1 MELNKNLLF
10 TYLDSIETPN
20 LFSSYKIKKF
30 PSLNEYAE
38 NYLANMNKPK
48 ENNEINNNS
57 DENED
62 ENEKENINDINSS
75 AKALSND
82 ISNNDTNIQT
92 NQISKVI
99 YKNDEGNDIENPYS
113 NKLKARNNFTIEH
126 LKQNFNKKSKKLN
139 TLTKNNVSHITLTQ
153 NYNNTTKAKGEINNK
168 ICINITKNKKGLSE
182 LYKKISPSRKTKLN
196 SPIFSAFRSGNSK
209 SSFCSNIFKTNG
221 FHNVEYLSLSKSV
234 NSLND
239 YKSNSKSFLSEKVDF
254 DINKKFTKINKK
266 FSASLLAKN
275 FLENYIYTDKNKYK
289 NKNKKNKNRIQINFS
304 ESHTDDSYYPFI
316 SISNRYYTN
325 KSNSQSIENYWKEKE
340 IKKKIKMMEIRN
352 EKIYKEISEIR
363 DRPKINE
370 NSRKIADKL
379 GYNSSLNVF
388 ERLSE
393 LSKNKIIFN
402 ERKINTKTGNN
413 NFKLKLYKELNYQ
426 NYIER
431 KKKGLKIE
439 KDFKSLKQIE
449 NFNQNIIERILQE
462 QENKKNKKKIKN
474 INTIIQD
481 KNDLNNSFNFENEK
495 YKKEFSNNSKTENNN
510 MKTKIIK
517 PKIMHKK
524 IKLKNKII
532 ENNIRK
538 PVIEKNVK
546 LIKPINKIGKTTFN
560 NKANNINIKNKGTI
574 FSNYNSIKKITIKSN
589 CLKNENKNKIIN
601 SKNNESKNNMI
612 NKYNSLQNI
621 RYY

>member
-10 TYLDSIETPN
+10 SYLDSIETPN

-48 ENNEINNNS
+48 ENNEINNS
-57 DENED
+57 DEKED

-113 NKLKARNNFTIEH
+113 NKLKGRNNFTIEH

-153 NYNNTTKAKGEINNK
+153 NYNNSTKTKGEINK

-182 LYKKISPSRKTKLN
+182 LYKKISPTRKTKLN
-196 SPIFSAFRSGNSK
+196 SPIFSVFRSGNSK
-209 SSFCSNIFKTNG
+209 SSFYSNIFKISHFYNLD
-221 FHNVEYLSLSKSV
+221 YLNLTKSA

-239 YKSNSKSFLSEKVDF
+239 YKSNSKSFLSEKIDF
-254 DINKKFTKINKK
+254 DINKKFKKINKK
-266 FSASLLAKN
+266 ISASDLVKN
-275 FLENYIYTDKNKYK
+275 SLENNIYTDKNKYK
-289 NKNKKNKNRIQINFS
+289 NKKNKNKNRIQTNFS

-370 NSRKIADKL
+370 NSRKIANKL
-379 GYNSSLNVF
+379 GYNSRFNVF

-393 LSKNKIIFN
+393 LAKNKIIFN
-402 ERKINTKTGNN
+402 ERKINTKAENN

-462 QENKKNKKKIKN
+462 QKNKKKNKSKKN
-474 INTIIQD
+474 KSINTVIQA

-495 YKKEFSNNSKTENNN
+495 NEEFSNNSKTENNN

-517 PKIMHKK
+517 PKIMYKK

-538 PVIEKNVK
+538 SVIEKNVK
-546 LIKPINKIGKTTFN
+546 LIKKRNKIGKTTLN
-560 NKANNINIKNKGTI
+560 NKTNNINIKNKGTI
-574 FSNYNSIKKITIKSN
+574 FSNYNSIKKITIKTN
-589 CLKNENKNKIIN
+589 CLKNENRNKIIN